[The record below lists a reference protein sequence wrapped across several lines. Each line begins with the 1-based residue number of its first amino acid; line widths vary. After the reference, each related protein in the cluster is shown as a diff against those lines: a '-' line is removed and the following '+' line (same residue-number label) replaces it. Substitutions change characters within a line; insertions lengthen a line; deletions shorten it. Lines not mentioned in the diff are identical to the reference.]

1 YQPWTTLVV
10 HTRGDAEPMIARVR
24 AEIHS
29 LDPDL
34 AVFGVQTM
42 STYLKR
48 ALNLAE
54 IEFYLAQT
62 YGAIALLLAAIGIYG
77 VVAFAAAQ
85 RTREIG
91 IRMALGATPRHVL
104 QLILGQSGRLAAI
117 GIAIGV
123 VAMLGLSRVLATVLY
138 GISPTDIR
146 AYTAAPVLLA
156 VIALAAGYLPARRA
170 TKVDP
175 MVALRY

>member
-1 YQPWTTLVV
+1 YWPGEDAIGKEVRLGGRKGTSARVVGVAKDGKYIFLGESPLPYMFRPLRQSYQPWTTLVV

-62 YGAIALLLAAIGIYG
+62 YGAIAL
-77 VVAFAAAQ
+77 
-85 RTREIG
+85 
-91 IRMALGATPRHVL
+91 
-104 QLILGQSGRLAAI
+104 
-117 GIAIGV
+117 
-123 VAMLGLSRVLATVLY
+123 
-138 GISPTDIR
+138 
-146 AYTAAPVLLA
+146 
-156 VIALAAGYLPARRA
+156 
-170 TKVDP
+170 
-175 MVALRY
+175 